1 MSKHRGEAQVAEVH
15 KANAFHHEEVIEEV
29 DHQMSPW
36 QCLMQNPKIVA
47 WSMFANIGSCLVGY
61 ENLVLSVCLAMPA
74 FQMTFAKEVN
84 GALTIPAYW
93 QSAWNAC
100 YNVGMMIG
108 SLAAGWSQDRIGRR
122 MVLAIAIVLACAG
135 IAVAF
140 ISSSSAVF
148 LGSKII
154 TGIAVGMM
162 QTVTQTYVS
171 EIAPLPMRGIALS
184 MNIIMM
190 NIGFLIAISST
201 FSRVAIIDPMAYK
214 VLFAAGWAF
223 PGALALGLPFLP
235 ESPYWLVMKNR
246 KDEALNALR
255 KLSGPHEDIV
265 ARIAQIE
272 ATIQHERQIEAT
284 KATYIE
290 CFRGSNL
297 RRTMI
302 ILICMYMPQ
311 VTGAVLSSNAPY
323 FLNQTGLDSHT
334 VLLLTQVGIAMGAV
348 SAFVN
353 IYFMMKFSRR
363 TLMFF
368 GVGLC
373 CTMYLIMGIGG
384 VVQRSTS
391 SLLAI
396 GIALQFTS
404 ITYGPAI
411 GSSMAVA
418 GEVSATRLRANSVGI
433 GYTWSC
439 ICSIVWTIVL
449 PYLFNTDEANLGGNI
464 GWIFFGMGLIM
475 AILIWF
481 FVPET
486 KNRSF
491 DELDILFERRVAAR
505 AFSKYDLTQPGQL

>member
-1 MSKHRGEAQVAEVH
+1 MARHLPKTDEVAA
-15 KANAFHHEEVIEEV
+15 KANAFHQEEVIEEV
-29 DHQMSPW
+29 DHEMSPW
-36 QCLMQNPKIVA
+36 QL
-47 WSMFANIGSCLVGY
+47 
-61 ENLVLSVCLAMPA
+61 CLAMPA
-74 FQMTFAKEVN
+74 FQMTFAEEVN

-93 QSAWNAC
+93 QSAWNAT
-100 YNVGMMIG
+100 YNAGMMLG
-108 SLAAGWSQDRIGRR
+108 SLAAGWSQDKIGRKLV
-122 MVLAIAIVLACAG
+122 MTIAIVLASAG

-140 ISSSSAVF
+140 ISSSSREF
-148 LGSKII
+148 LGGKIL

-162 QTVTQTYVS
+162 QTTTQTYVS

-190 NIGFLIAISST
+190 NLGFLIAISST

-223 PGALALGLPFLP
+223 PGVLAIGLPFLP
-235 ESPYWLVMKNR
+235 ESPYWLVSKNR
-246 KDEALNALR
+246 KDDAIKALSR
-255 KLSGPHEDIV
+255 LSGPHEDV
-265 ARIAQIE
+265 LARTAQIE
-272 ATIQHERQIEAT
+272 ATIEHERQKEAT
-284 KATYIE
+284 SATYLE

-297 RRTMI
+297 RRTCI

-311 VTGAVLSSNAPY
+311 VVGAVLSSNAPY

-334 VLLLTQVGIAMGAV
+334 VLMLTQVGISMGVV
-348 SAFVN
+348 SAILN
-353 IYFMMKFSRR
+353 IYSMMKFNRR

-373 CTMYLIMGIGG
+373 CLMYLIMGIGA
-384 VVQRSTS
+384 VLPRSTG
-391 SLLAI
+391 SLMTI

-418 GEVSATRLRANSVGI
+418 GEVSATRLRAKSVGI
-433 GYTWSC
+433 GYTFSC
-439 ICSIVWTIVL
+439 IVSIVWNIVL
-449 PYLFNTDEANLGGNI
+449 PYLFNSDEANLGGNI

-475 AILIWF
+475 LVFLFF

-486 KNRSF
+486 KGRSF
-491 DELDILFERRVAAR
+491 DELDILFERRVPAR
-505 AFSKYDLTQPGQL
+505 AFAKYDLNQPGTL